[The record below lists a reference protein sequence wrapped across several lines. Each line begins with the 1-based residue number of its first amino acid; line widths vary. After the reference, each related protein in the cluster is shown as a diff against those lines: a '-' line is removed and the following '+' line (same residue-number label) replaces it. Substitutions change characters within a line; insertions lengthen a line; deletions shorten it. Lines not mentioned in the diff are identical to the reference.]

1 MKRTTKL
8 LVALFFASTTSLS
21 ASAGNVIPTETE
33 PPCTIDKPAKELDT
47 PSKKPHS
54 QNITLEHIKI
64 KFENISMDDSC
75 MDAAWNFGTNFAA
88 ISNLPDD
95 GWCVWYATNWYYEK
109 YCE

>member
-8 LVALFFASTTSLS
+8 LAALFIASTTSLS
-21 ASAGNVIPTETE
+21 AFAGNFIPTETE
-33 PPCTIDKPAKELDT
+33 PPCTIDNSTKELAT
-47 PSKKPHS
+47 PNKNIHS
-54 QNITLEHIKI
+54 QKITLESIKK

-75 MDAAWNFGTNFAA
+75 MDAAWNFGTNFAL